1 MLCDTI
7 FYREPLIKL
16 VFPPPKTNF
25 SRQSLPYVCGFYYLC
40 RAIAGPNCGLR
51 LCGGRQKVVF
61 VVDIFLGQN
70 GISLYREERAMN
82 LEKCKSA
89 FKAYDLRGKVPD
101 ELNEELAYRIGRVF
115 VELLGAKKV
124 VVGRDARLSGESILG
139 ALTEGLTDAGCAV
152 ADIGL
157 CGTEMV
163 YFATTFLKADGGVMV
178 TASHNPKEYNG
189 MKFVREGS
197 RPISSDTGLM
207 EIADRSIAGNF
218 TRGVVAGR
226 EKGSVSKTGVMKDYI
241 EHLMT
246 YLDLKKLKP
255 LKIVVNA
262 GNGCAGAPLDEL
274 EKRLPFEFV
283 KLYHQPDGH
292 FPNGV
297 PNPILL
303 PNREATAAAVRKEKA
318 DLGVAWDG
326 DYDRC
331 FLFDEKGEFI
341 EGYYIV
347 GLLAEAF
354 LRKSP
359 GAKIIHDPRL
369 VWNTLEI
376 VKDMGGEAVEC
387 KSGHAFIK
395 EKMRKVD
402 AVYGG
407 EMSAHHYFKDFTY
420 CDSGMLPWLLAVE
433 LMCASGKPLSALVNA
448 CIAKF
453 PCSGEVNRRVKDSAG
468 VIVRIKEKYGRLGR
482 LSEVDGVSVEFDQW
496 RFNVRISNTEP
507 VVRLNLETRGD
518 RALMEEKT
526 SELLS
531 VIGGDPE

>member
-1 MLCDTI
+1 MD
-7 FYREPLIKL
+7 
-16 VFPPPKTNF
+16 
-25 SRQSLPYVCGFYYLC
+25 
-40 RAIAGPNCGLR
+40 
-51 LCGGRQKVVF
+51 
-61 VVDIFLGQN
+61 
-70 GISLYREERAMN
+70 
-82 LEKCKSA
+82 LEKCRSA

-115 VELLGAKKV
+115 ADLLTAQNV
-124 VVGRDARLSGESILG
+124 VVGRDARLSGESIQN
-139 ALTEGLTDAGCAV
+139 ALAEGLTDAGCSV
-152 ADIGL
+152 LDIGL

-163 YFATTFLKADGGVMV
+163 YFATTFLKADGGIMV

-207 EIADRSIAGNF
+207 EIADRSIAGSF
-218 TRGVVAGR
+218 TRGLALGR
-226 EKGSVSKTGVMKDYI
+226 EKGIVSRVSVMNDYI
-241 EHLMT
+241 VHLLG
-246 YLDLKKLKP
+246 YLDLGALKP
-255 LKIVVNA
+255 LKIVTNA

-274 EKRLPFEFV
+274 GKRLPFKFV
-283 KLYHQPDGH
+283 KLHNQPDGN
-292 FPNGV
+292 FPHGV
-297 PNPILL
+297 PNPMLL
-303 PNREATAAAVRKEKA
+303 PNREETAAAVKREKA

-331 FLFDEKGEFI
+331 FLFDENGEFI

-347 GLLAEAF
+347 GILAEAF
-354 LRKSP
+354 LRKTP

-369 VWNTLEI
+369 VWNTLET
-376 VKDMGGEAVEC
+376 VKKLGGEAVEC

-395 EKMRKVD
+395 EKMRRVD

-420 CDSGMLPWLLAVE
+420 CDSGMLPWLLITE
-433 LMCASGKPLSALVNA
+433 LMCLSGRPLSGMINE

-453 PCSGEVNRRVKDSAG
+453 PCSGEVNRRVKDGRA
-468 VIVRIKEKYGRLGR
+468 VIASLKGKYGKLGK
-482 LSEVDGVSVEFDQW
+482 LAEADGISVEFDKW

-526 SELLS
+526 AELLA
-531 VIGGDPE
+531 VIGGEPE

>member
-1 MLCDTI
+1 MDLT
-7 FYREPLIKL
+7 K
-16 VFPPPKTNF
+16 
-25 SRQSLPYVCGFYYLC
+25 C
-40 RAIAGPNCGLR
+40 R
-51 LCGGRQKVVF
+51 
-61 VVDIFLGQN
+61 
-70 GISLYREERAMN
+70 
-82 LEKCKSA
+82 SA

-115 VELLGAKKV
+115 ANLLSAKKV
-124 VVGRDARLSGESILG
+124 VLGRDARLSGESIQN
-139 ALTEGLTDAGCAV
+139 ALAQGLTDAGCSV
-152 ADIGL
+152 LDIGL

-163 YFATTFLKADGGVMV
+163 YFATAFLQADGGVMV

-207 EIADRSIAGNF
+207 EIADRALSGSF
-218 TRGVVAGR
+218 TRGA
-226 EKGSVSKTGVMKDYI
+226 EKGRKKGLVDKVDVMGDYI
-241 EHLMT
+241 GHLLS
-246 YLDLKKLKP
+246 YIDPGVLKP
-255 LKIVVNA
+255 LKIVANA
-262 GNGCAGAPLDEL
+262 GNGCAGAPLEQL
-274 EKRLPFEFV
+274 EKRLPFKFV
-283 KLYHQPDGH
+283 KLHSQPDGN

-297 PNPILL
+297 PNPIL
-303 PNREATAAAVRKEKA
+303 PQNRAETAAAVKREKA

-331 FLFDEKGEFI
+331 FLFDENGEFI

-347 GLLAEAF
+347 GILAEAF
-354 LRKSP
+354 LRKTP
-359 GAKIIHDPRL
+359 GARIIHDPRL
-369 VWNTLEI
+369 IWNTLET
-376 VKDMGGEAVEC
+376 VRKLGGEAVEC

-395 EKMRKVD
+395 EKMRQVD

-420 CDSGMLPWLLAVE
+420 CDSGMLPWLLITE
-433 LMCASGKPLSALVNA
+433 LLCASGKSLSEMVNE

-453 PCSGEVNRRVKDSAG
+453 PCSGEVNRRVKDGPG
-468 VIVRIKEKYGRLGR
+468 VIARIKEKYAGLGKVE
-482 LSEVDGVSVEFDQW
+482 EVDGISLEFDKW

-526 SELLS
+526 AELLA